1 MWTTIATLIRI
12 VESRGAALESGV
24 VEVPF
29 RRSELPNELGKIAPV
44 LASAGYRVIVP
55 FIRGYG
61 TTRFLSDG
69 AVRNGQPSAIAV
81 DTVALMD
88 ALKIEK
94 PILAGLMSVQAE
106 QPRNQVWRRIPVTD
120 AANKAIAT

>member
-1 MWTTIATLIRI
+1 
-12 VESRGAALESGV
+12 
-24 VEVPF
+24 
-29 RRSELPNELGKIAPV
+29 
-44 LASAGYRVIVP
+44 VIVP